1 MQWRAKVFSVRTQ
14 AHVLERIRG
23 TSVKPV
29 HSLQRFPT
37 TLSSWADSPVCSKK
51 SSVILT
57 ILSLAFHYSPPT
69 RVGAYVWKL
78 AVSVSAR
85 QVRDEGAQEEEK
97 TGLDL

>member
-1 MQWRAKVFSVRTQ
+1 M
-14 AHVLERIRG
+14 LELIRG
-23 TSVKPV
+23 ISIKPV

-37 TLSSWADSPVCSKK
+37 TLSSWADSPVRSKK
-51 SSVILT
+51 SGVILT
-57 ILSLAFHYSPPT
+57 ILSPAFHYSPLT
-69 RVGAYVWKL
+69 RVAAYVWKL